1 MFIAGLTGNYGM
13 GKSFVL
19 SVFKELGAIVLDS
32 DDIVNFLLH
41 DKNVILNIKK
51 ILGNRVEK
59 EDGTLDKSEVAKL
72 IFNNSELR
80 NKLEVLL
87 HPMVFDK
94 IETFLQKIKGKR
106 QLIIVEVPLLFEGGY
121 QSRFNRTITVFTTQK
136 VAIERL
142 MKGGVSRRD
151 VMKRLKAQ
159 LPIQVKKKKADYL
172 IDNTETKQKTRK
184 QVKNLWKQLLDEM
197 G

>member
-1 MFIAGLTGNYGM
+1 MLIGLTGNYGM

-19 SVFKELGAIVLDS
+19 SVFKELGARVIDS
-32 DDIVNFLLH
+32 DYIINLLLQ

-59 EDGTLDKSEVAKL
+59 EDGTLDKSEVAKI

-80 NKLEVLL
+80 HKLEVLL

-94 IETFLQKIKGKR
+94 IETSLQKIKRKG

-136 VAIERL
+136 TALERL
-142 MKGGVSRRD
+142 MKAGVSRSNA
-151 VMKRLKAQ
+151 MKRLKVQ

-172 IDNTETKQKTRK
+172 IDNNDSKQSTRK
-184 QVKNLWKQLLDEM
+184 QVKNIYKQLLNE
-197 G
+197 